1 MILPPSVCHS
11 LKFVRSFGK
20 VNDTEDKNI
29 DLNNTVT
36 IWIFRRKIRNIRDQF
51 FLTHENYEN
60 NKFNFWYLSLLQFSA
75 RLYSSVCRVAIMKI
89 SKTVHPPFDS
99 QKFMYGEKKSRNRPR
114 WNERWLR
121 PVLSGG
127 HAAVSH
133 LFIWRCRPKNRV
145 RFVLLQWVLK
155 CRCRPVVCTF
165 FGLELKWW
173 GATDLKQV
181 VRNLG
186 SCLVCYSSCI
196 VSRNTLGLVIAW
208 TYFCPLYCCQS
219 GLFFFP
225 FFFSAS
231 RVAV

>member
-99 QKFMYGEKKSRNRPR
+99 QNFMYGEKIQEP
-114 WNERWLR
+114 
-121 PVLSGG
+121 P
-127 HAAVSH
+127 AV
-133 LFIWRCRPKNRV
+133 K
-145 RFVLLQWVLK
+145 WVLIEARYVGWPRRRVTPFYLPMSPK
-155 CRCRPVVCTF
+155 KQSKIRPTSVGVEMS
-165 FGLELKWW
+165 LSP
-173 GATDLKQV
+173 
-181 VRNLG
+181 
-186 SCLVCYSSCI
+186 SCLYFF
-196 VSRNTLGLVIAW
+196 RPW
-208 TYFCPLYCCQS
+208 T
-219 GLFFFP
+219 
-225 FFFSAS
+225 
-231 RVAV
+231 

>member
-1 MILPPSVCHS
+1 M
-11 LKFVRSFGK
+11 FVEWQS
-20 VNDTEDKNI
+20 
-29 DLNNTVT
+29 
-36 IWIFRRKIRNIRDQF
+36 WIFRK
-51 FLTHENYEN
+51 
-60 NKFNFWYLSLLQFSA
+60 QFSH
-75 RLYSSVCRVAIMKI
+75 RSIHRNHVW
-89 SKTVHPPFDS
+89 
-99 QKFMYGEKKSRNRPR
+99 GKKSRNRPR
-114 WNERWLR
+114 WKECWLR
-121 PVLSGG
+121 PVMSGG

-133 LFIWRCRPKNRV
+133 LFICRCRPKNRV

-219 GLFFFP
+219 GLFYFP
-225 FFFSAS
+225 FFFSVLLAS
-231 RVAV
+231 LSSFE